1 MGVRGASIETIDD
14 FLAQKRIAMIGI
26 SRDPKSFSAD
36 LFRELSRHGI
46 EVVPVNPQATEILGL
61 KCFAHVQE
69 VQPPVTGALL
79 MTSSTDTDAAV
90 ADCIAAGIPRVWMYR
105 AGGKGAVSDAAIAL
119 CHANGIKVVPGECPL
134 MFLKGGHAIH
144 RFHGFVRKITGSYPK
159 HAQAS

>member
-1 MGVRGASIETIDD
+1 MGVRGASIETIDE

-46 EVVPVNPQATEILGL
+46 EVVPVNPQATELLGQR
-61 KCFAHVQE
+61 CFAHVQE

-79 MTSSTDTDAAV
+79 MTSPEATDKAV
-90 ADCIAAGIPRVWMYR
+90 ADCVAAGIPRVWMYR
-105 AGGKGAVSDAAIAL
+105 AGGKGAVSETAIES
-119 CHANGIKVVPGECPL
+119 CVSHGITVVPGECPL
-134 MFLKGGHAIH
+134 MFLKGGHVVH

-159 HAQAS
+159 HAQA